1 MSILLMSRIF
11 RQPMGGSTR
20 KALAVRLADFA
31 DDEGRGIWPSVDR
44 LAEETELSVR
54 TVQRLLADFV
64 NEGILILVKK
74 ASGRPGEAN
83 RYDFDL
89 DRLFAAPAAKEN
101 NPVAKTTGDTVS
113 PVENVQTGDTVAET
127 GDIDD
132 GDGCHGVTRTVI
144 EPPVNLHE
152 REGAS
157 ERDGQGEENPK
168 TTVRKFDK
176 WWPTYPGYAGTSRE
190 AALREWM
197 AMSRQER
204 EDCIAR
210 TPAFIKAMQ
219 AIKGSF
225 VWPSVYLRERKWLL
239 MDQPTSSVATP
250 TVHNPFSRA
259 WMALRLSELTKPMRR
274 EGWPALSQFQTVQAR
289 DAEKARQINRERM
302 ARYGWPKVTEMHEK
316 ADRRQG
322 MLVHGPLVGISE
334 GFVKMHRD
342 SDEAAGWK
350 ALHERMGWPWLPEP
364 TPEWLWMPEGEP
376 EAAMAELQAKLNEA
390 TGRGISDDAA

>member
-1 MSILLMSRIF
+1 MSRVF
-11 RQPMGGSTR
+11 RQPMGGATR

-54 TVQRLLADFV
+54 TVQRLLSDFV
-64 NEGILILVKK
+64 EEGILVLVKK

-89 DRLFAAPAAKEN
+89 DHLFAAPSAKEN
-101 NPVAKTTGDTVS
+101 NPEAKTTGDTVT
-113 PVENVQTGDTVAET
+113 PVDGVQTGVTVTET
-127 GDIDD
+127 GDTDD
-132 GDGCHGVTRTVI
+132 GDGCHCVTRTVI
-144 EPPVNLHE
+144 EPPVNHPE

-157 ERDGQGEENPK
+157 EREEQEEENPK
-168 TTVRKFDK
+168 TIRRKFDK
-176 WWPTYPGYAGTSRE
+176 WWPTYPGYAGTSRD

-204 EDCIAR
+204 EDCIVR
-210 TPAFIKAMQ
+210 TPAFIKATQ

-239 MDQPTSSVATP
+239 MDEPTSAVATP
-250 TVHNPFSRA
+250 TVHNPFSRP
-259 WMALRLSELTKPMRR
+259 WMALRLSELAKPMRR
-274 EGWPALSQFQTVQAR
+274 EGWPGLSQFQTVQAR
-289 DAEKARQINRERM
+289 DVEKARQINRERT
-302 ARYGWPKVTEMHEK
+302 ARYGWPKVTEMHDK

-342 SDEAAGWK
+342 SGEAAAWK
-350 ALHERMGWPWLPEP
+350 ALHDRMGWPWLPEP